1 MTSKVR
7 LLHNLKGINNKI
19 KIKLDP
25 PLHTKYLDALKKE
38 KNMRFNVLLVDPHQ
52 CAVFEVKNP
61 AHKPTEQQKSCQ
73 SGSK

>member
-7 LLHNLKGINNKI
+7 LLHNLKGINNKV
-19 KIKLDP
+19 KIK
-25 PLHTKYLDALKKE
+25 LDALKKE

-61 AHKPTEQQKSCQ
+61 AHKPTEQQKSC
-73 SGSK
+73 